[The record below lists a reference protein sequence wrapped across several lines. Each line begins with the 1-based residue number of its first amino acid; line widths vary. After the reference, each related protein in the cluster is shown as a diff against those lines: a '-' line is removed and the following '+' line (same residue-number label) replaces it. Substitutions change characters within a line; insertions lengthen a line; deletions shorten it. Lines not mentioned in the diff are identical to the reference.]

1 MPLKKHVFVCLQN
14 RPLGHAR
21 GSCQGRGSPG
31 VYQAFVDELEQRG
44 LKDEIR
50 LTHSGCLGPC
60 QGGPSVLVYPE
71 GVLYSQVHPDDV
83 SAIVQQH
90 LLDGQPLARL
100 ALQQW

>member
-1 MPLKKHVFVCLQN
+1 
-14 RPLGHAR
+14 
-21 GSCQGRGSPG
+21 

-44 LKDEIR
+44 LKDAIR

-71 GVLYSQVHPDDV
+71 GVLYGQVHPDDV